1 MIEISDPFDVLLNLQ
16 FTKETNRILKV
27 KGRGLHTVH
36 EPPVEERVVHK
47 GLQYGH
53 QTVLVFPQYLHHTLT
68 GHLIV
73 TVDTCH
79 LATHI

>member
-1 MIEISDPFDVLLNLQ
+1 M
-16 FTKETNRILKV
+16 V
-27 KGRGLHTVH
+27 KGSGLHTVH

-79 LATHI
+79 LATKSIACYEIIRYIIEE